1 MKKEGHSTRAAP
13 FKALRWKFRFAS
25 DHPLEDSFYWQASLR
40 FPTWPIGLRPLQLG
54 RRRKLQ
60 GGEEGLRV
68 AASVVLRDL
77 PLALVKDGK
86 KGTVAELV

>member
-86 KGTVAELV
+86 KGTVTELV